1 MEYAVRLE
9 GALQIDSTTL
19 HELHRAGA
27 DVPFPIALKGDAVLM
42 EYIGDET
49 CAAPRLAQVELA
61 RDEAKPLFERILRNI
76 GLWLDL
82 DRIHGDLSPYNI
94 LYWNGAVTII
104 DFPHAIESR
113 FNPLPASCCIEMSL
127 TYVATSSATGSAAI
141 RRGLR
146 RECGALTNMA
156 PRLHSPRDVCVGVD
170 HSPKRWII

>member
-113 FNPLPASCCIEMSL
+113 FNPAARELLHRDVANVCRCFERYGISGDPERIASRMWG
-127 TYVATSSATGSAAI
+127 AHKHGA
-141 RRGLR
+141 
-146 RECGALTNMA
+146 ALT
-156 PRLHSPRDVCVGVD
+156 
-170 HSPKRWII
+170 